1 LIGCNLREQEL
12 ENGFFLSR
20 SAAMLKK
27 KPVPKT
33 SFLQISPQKII
44 LKQLHGENYRFV
56 HPIKKKFF

>member
-1 LIGCNLREQEL
+1 LREQEL
-12 ENGFFLSR
+12 ENSFFLYR

-44 LKQLHGENYRFV
+44 LKQLQSLFRMG
-56 HPIKKKFF
+56 